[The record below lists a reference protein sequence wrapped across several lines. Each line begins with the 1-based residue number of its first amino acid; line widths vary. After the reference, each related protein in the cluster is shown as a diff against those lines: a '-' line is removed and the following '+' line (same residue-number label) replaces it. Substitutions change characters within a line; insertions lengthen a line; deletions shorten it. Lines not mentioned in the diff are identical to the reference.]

1 MFKGTVGQ
9 LMIDASLPEEMRGR
23 NPILDKKGVHAL
35 LQEVAEKHPDKYAQ
49 VAKQLSDVGRRAAF
63 TTGGYSF
70 GPESLRPTVAA
81 RKMRLE
87 LGRELREIYG
97 DRALDDKT
105 REEKII
111 TTTQRYQAKLVDDV
125 YNEALGAGNPL
136 AQMVRSGTRGSAHNV
151 NSLIGADLLYNDH
164 NGKIIPIP
172 VTRSYS
178 QGLRPVEYFAG
189 AFGARK
195 GVMDLKAATQ
205 DAGFLAKQLV
215 QAAHRLIVT
224 GDDDDENPYDEANP
238 RGMPSN
244 TSDPDNDG
252 AYLAHPAGGY
262 PRNTELTPRILK
274 ELRSRG
280 IDDILVRSPTVGGP
294 IDGGVYSY
302 DVGRRE
308 RSRRAP
314 RGDYVGIAAAQA
326 LAEPITQGQI
336 SSKHTG
342 GIAGAAGSG
351 LISGFK
357 YINQLVQV
365 PKKGGWAAHAQLDGK
380 VHAVEDA
387 PQGGKFVTVDGKKH
401 YVPHSQAVSVKV
413 GDTVEAGDVLSDGIG
428 NPDEITRHKGIGEA
442 RRYFT
447 QAFGKA
453 ISSSGSKADRRNI
466 ELLARGLINH
476 VRLNDEIGDWSPD
489 DIVSYQQL
497 ERQWEPR
504 EGHAVVPPTQAVGKY
519 LERPVLHY
527 SIGTK
532 IRPSML
538 QQMQKFGV
546 NSVYAHPEP
555 PPFQPEMIRGMAT
568 VSHDQDWGVR
578 PLGSYQ
584 SRSLLESARR
594 GGVSDLEGTSY
605 APALIAGDNFGRMGA
620 TQGWKPESPAPPR
633 MPSIFGK

>member
-9 LMIDASLPEEMRGR
+9 LMIDAALPEAMRGR

-35 LQEVAEKHPDKYAQ
+35 LQEVAENHPDQYAQ
-49 VAKQLSDVGRRAAF
+49 VAKQLSDVGRQAAF

-87 LGRELREIYG
+87 FGRELRDIYA
-97 DRALDDKT
+97 DRSLDDKA
-105 REEKII
+105 REHKII
-111 TTTQRYQAKLVDDV
+111 ETAQRYQSKLVDDV
-125 YNEALGAGNPL
+125 YNEALASGNPI
-136 AQMVRSGTRGSAHNV
+136 AQMVKSGTRGNPHNV
-151 NSLIGADLLYNDH
+151 NSLIGADLLYADH
-164 NGKIIPIP
+164 TGKPIPIP
-172 VTRSYS
+172 VMRSYS

-215 QAAHRLIVT
+215 QASHRLVVT
-224 GDDDDENPYDEANP
+224 GDDDEDNAYDEANP
-238 RGMPSN
+238 RGVPSS

-252 AYLAHPAGGY
+252 AYLAHPVGGY
-262 PRNTELTPRILK
+262 ARNTELTPRILK
-274 ELRSRG
+274 DLRSRG

-294 IDGGVYSY
+294 LDGGVYGY

-308 RSRRAP
+308 RMRRAP

-380 VHAVEDA
+380 VHAVEPA
-387 PQGGKFVTVDGKKH
+387 PQGGHFVTVDGKKH
-401 YVPHSQAVSVKV
+401 YVPHGQKVSVKV

-428 NPDEITRHKGIGEA
+428 NPDEIVRHKGVGEG

-447 QAFGKA
+447 QAFGNA
-453 ISSSGSKADRRNI
+453 LASSGSKGHRRNI

-476 VRLNDEIGDWSPD
+476 VRLNDEVGDWAPD
-489 DIVSYQQL
+489 DVVPYQLL

-504 EGHAVVPPTQAVGKY
+504 EGHAVMAPAQAVGKY

-546 NSVYAHPEP
+546 SSVYAHPDP
-555 PPFQPEMIRGMAT
+555 PPFDPEMIRGMAT

-594 GGVSDLEGTSY
+594 GAVSDLEGTSY